1 VRIIIVTTS
10 AYTVQEAKQVA
21 LETYIECLEYKNRFE
36 KSMEGDY

>member
-1 VRIIIVTTS
+1 MTNS
-10 AYTVQEAKQVA
+10 AYTIQEAKQVA